1 MKNLRYADDTTLMA
15 ENEEELKILLMRAK
29 EETERAGFSLSIKK
43 KTKTMASSYITAWQI
58 EGEKVEVVTDFLSL
72 GSKITADGDC
82 RHEVGRPWLPDRK

>member
-43 KTKTMASSYITAWQI
+43 NLRTWHPAT
-58 EGEKVEVVTDFLSL
+58 FLH
-72 GSKITADGDC
+72 GK
-82 RHEVGRPWLPDRK
+82 

>member
-1 MKNLRYADDTTLMA
+1 MA

-82 RHEVGRPWLPDRK
+82 RHEVRKTMAS